1 MSVRV
6 EGYGFDDLKKINS
19 ELQKLQDKLA
29 ADTNLREN

>member
-29 ADTNLREN
+29 ADPNLREN